1 MNIFFN
7 FWSFLD
13 LKKKLLFYLIVFFS
27 SVVAFFELLGISA
40 VIPFAAFLLNP
51 DALIEF
57 EIISKFVDL
66 SFLKKDS
73 KDLIY
78 IFGGIF
84 FLIFLVKNLM
94 IIFTLRFIYFFI
106 FNFRSEIYSN
116 LLSKILHQDYLFF
129 VKNGYSKILNVLM
142 SQIDNYSLNV
152 VRPIITIISE
162 LLVFFGIIIL
172 IFYLNLIDGLV
183 LTLPLIIIIGL
194 ILKQINKSIKF
205 WSNERIIN
213 NENLISM
220 NYNFINGI
228 KELFLFGNIQEL
240 QNKQSKTF
248 KKLENIDIKN
258 NTITALPKAMLEQ
271 SMVLVFIFILIYM
284 ISLGE
289 KYDDII
295 IILSFYLAAAY
306 RLVPSFNKIFISY
319 QGLKFGKPSYAHIIK
334 YYNLN
339 KKNYYLDDK
348 DKKIKFNSNIEIK
361 NISFH
366 FKEDVKIFEKLNF
379 RIRKNETIGILGES
393 GSGKSTFITLLTC
406 LIKPLKGQ
414 IFVDGQEIK
423 SLEETRKYQ
432 NLFSISSQDSFL
444 PVDTIKENII
454 FASNGEISEKRLKE
468 AIKFARLENFID
480 KIPNGINADIG
491 TNIKQ
496 LSSGQKQR
504 ISIARSIYSDR
515 EILIFDEATNALD
528 KENEKHIFKNLKNLK
543 TEKTIII
550 ISHDPDNLK
559 ICDKILKVENKNLLL
574 IEQSKIL
581 S

>member
-66 SFLKKDS
+66 SFLKKNN

-94 IIFTLRFIYFFI
+94 IIFTLRFIYYFI

-172 IFYLNLIDGLV
+172 IFYLNLIDGLL

-248 KKLENIDIKN
+248 KKLENIDINN

-319 QGLKFGKPSYAHIIK
+319 QGLKFGKPSYAHIMK

-339 KKNYYLDDK
+339 KKNYYLNDND
-348 DKKIKFNSNIEIK
+348 KIKFNSNIEIK

-366 FKEDVKIFEKLNF
+366 YKDDVKIFEKLNF
-379 RIRKNETIGILGES
+379 KIRKNQTIGILGES

-406 LIKPLKGQ
+406 LIKPLRGQ

-423 SLEETRKYQ
+423 SLEEIRKYQ
-432 NLFSISSQDSFL
+432 NLFTISSQDSFL

-454 FASNGEISEKRLKE
+454 FGSNGEISEKRLKE
-468 AIKFARLENFID
+468 AVKFARLENFID

-515 EILIFDEATNALD
+515 DILIFDEATNALD
-528 KENEKHIFKNLKNLK
+528 KENEKQIFKNLKNLK
-543 TEKTIII
+543 TKKTIII

-559 ICDKILKVENKNLLL
+559 MCDKILKVENKNLLL
-574 IEQSKIL
+574 IKE
-581 S
+581 

>member
-66 SFLKKDS
+66 SFLKKNN

-94 IIFTLRFIYFFI
+94 IIFTLRFIYYFI

-172 IFYLNLIDGLV
+172 IFYLNLIDGLL

-248 KKLENIDIKN
+248 KKLENIDINN

-361 NISFH
+361 NISFY
-366 FKEDVKIFEKLNF
+366 FKEDLKIFEKLDF
-379 RIRKNETIGILGES
+379 KICKNETIGILGES

-406 LIKPLKGQ
+406 LIKPLRGQ

-423 SLEETRKYQ
+423 SLEEIRKYQ
-432 NLFSISSQDSFL
+432 NLFTISSQDSFL

-454 FASNGEISEKRLKE
+454 FGSNGEISEKRLKE
-468 AIKFARLENFID
+468 AVKFARLENFID

-515 EILIFDEATNALD
+515 DILIFDEATNALD
-528 KENEKHIFKNLKNLK
+528 KENEKQIFKNLKNLK
-543 TEKTIII
+543 TKKTIII

-559 ICDKILKVENKNLLL
+559 MCDKILKVENKNLLL
-574 IEQSKIL
+574 IKE
-581 S
+581 

>member
-13 LKKKLLFYLIVFFS
+13 LKKKLLFYLIIFFS
-27 SVVAFFELLGISA
+27 FIVTFLELLGISA

-51 DALIEF
+51 DALIQF

-66 SFLKKDS
+66 SFLKKDN

-94 IIFTLRFIYFFI
+94 IIFTLRFIYYFI
-106 FNFRSEIYSN
+106 FNFRSEIYSD

-129 VKNGYSKILNVLM
+129 AKNGLSKILNILM

-172 IFYLNLIDGLV
+172 IFYLNLINGL
-183 LTLPLIIIIGL
+183 LLILPLIVIIGL

-205 WSNERIIN
+205 WSNERIVN

-228 KELFLFGNIQEL
+228 KELFLFGKIQEL

-319 QGLKFGKPSYAHIIK
+319 QGLKFGKPSYAHIMK

-339 KKNYYLDDK
+339 KKNYYLNDND
-348 DKKIKFNSNIEIK
+348 KIKFNSNIEIK

-366 FKEDVKIFEKLNF
+366 YKDDVKIFEKLNF
-379 RIRKNETIGILGES
+379 KIRKNQTIGILGES

-423 SLEETRKYQ
+423 SLEEIRKYQ

-454 FASNGEISEKRLKE
+454 FGSNGEISEKRLKE
-468 AIKFARLENFID
+468 TIKFARLENFID

-491 TNIKQ
+491 TNIKE

-528 KENEKHIFKNLKNLK
+528 MENEKLIFENLKNFK
-543 TEKTIII
+543 TKKTIII
-550 ISHDPDNLK
+550 ISHNPDNLK
-559 ICDKILKVENKNLLL
+559 ICDSIFRIENKNLVNN
-574 IEQSKIL
+574 
-581 S
+581 